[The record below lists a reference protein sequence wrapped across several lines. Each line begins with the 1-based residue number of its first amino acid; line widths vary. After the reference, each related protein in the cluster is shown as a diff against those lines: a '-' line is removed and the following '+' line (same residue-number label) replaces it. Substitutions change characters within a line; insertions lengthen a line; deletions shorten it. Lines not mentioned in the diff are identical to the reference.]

1 MASPYLVRALRIPI
15 QKFIHTEEIGA
26 IVLLLAAA
34 SALGLANSPWSEQYA
49 DLWHTKLSIDIHIFA
64 LTEDLEHLVNDGLM
78 ALFFFVVGLE
88 IKRELVHGELSSFR
102 KAALPVVAAIG
113 GMAVPALLY
122 LYFNSSG
129 DGSAGWGI
137 PMATDIAFALG
148 VLALLGSRIP
158 PELRVFLLGLAV
170 FDDLGAIAV
179 IAVFYVEAISW
190 TDLWLGLGIFAAM
203 AVCVRLGYR
212 SPVFYT
218 ILFLIMW
225 QFFLKSGVHAT
236 LAGVLAATL
245 VPSGPGV
252 NRDQYADTIEGL
264 LRDFRAAR
272 EEGNEDEAEAIAEEI
287 ERLSRG
293 TEGPMERMEGT
304 IHPWV
309 SFLVLPVF
317 ALANA
322 GIVFTSETVSDALS
336 SSVTMGV
343 AAGLLAGKVLGIVG
357 FTWLAVR
364 TRVGVLPAAV
374 RWRHVLGVACLCGM
388 GFTVSLFVSA
398 IAFDQESLVDQA
410 KIGVFGA
417 SLLAGAAGYFIL
429 RQTGDGTPSK
439 SRKDRKRSGQHG
451 QAEDSLEAQGV
462 SP

>member
-49 DLWHTKLSIDIHIFA
+49 DFWHTKLSIDIHIFA

-179 IAVFYVEAISW
+179 IAVFYVETISW

-398 IAFDQESLVDQA
+398 IAFDQENLVDQA

-439 SRKDRKRSGQHG
+439 SRRDRRGSDRQG
-451 QAEDSLEAQGV
+451 QAGGSQEAQGV